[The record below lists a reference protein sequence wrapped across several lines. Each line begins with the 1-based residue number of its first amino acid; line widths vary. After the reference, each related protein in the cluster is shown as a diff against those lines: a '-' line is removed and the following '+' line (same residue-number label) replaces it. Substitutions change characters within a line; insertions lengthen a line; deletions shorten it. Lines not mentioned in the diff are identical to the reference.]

1 MTIQTTSLA
10 SAIATNTVAAQT
22 AIDINAVARRKP
34 GPAFV
39 NTGNGNAVAFIQLTP
54 GSTPGDFEIV
64 LEQNETGGVSD
75 TDYVTVLSITQ
86 ANFKTVEFRNV
97 TISERFVRL
106 RVVDATANAGT
117 VSLDILSA

>member
-1 MTIQTTSLA
+1 MERMARECGMSPRTFLRRFHD
-10 SAIATNTVAAQT
+10 AT
-22 AIDINAVARRKP
+22 
-34 GPAFV
+34 
-39 NTGNGNAVAFIQLTP
+39 

-106 RVVDATANAGT
+106 RVVDATTNAGT